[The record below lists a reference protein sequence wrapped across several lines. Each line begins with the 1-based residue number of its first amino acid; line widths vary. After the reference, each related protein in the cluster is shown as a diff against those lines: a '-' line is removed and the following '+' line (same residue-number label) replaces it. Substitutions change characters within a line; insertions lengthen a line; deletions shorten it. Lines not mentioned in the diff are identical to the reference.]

1 MLNIIVK
8 MRILNSEE
16 EIIMKNIKQKQT
28 KNGALRYN
36 FENCLPRAA
45 IITNVCSLLSAV
57 SVTF

>member
-36 FENCLPRAA
+36 FENCLPRAE